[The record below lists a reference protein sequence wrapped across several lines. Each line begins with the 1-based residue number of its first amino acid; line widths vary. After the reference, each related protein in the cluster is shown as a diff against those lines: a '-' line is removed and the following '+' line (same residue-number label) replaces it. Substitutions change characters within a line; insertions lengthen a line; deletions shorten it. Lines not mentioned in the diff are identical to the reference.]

1 MACYSGKIAVVTG
14 GGSGIGAEVAR
25 ALQRAGALVIVAD
38 IDEAAAQAVVGR
50 MAPWPSHRAV
60 GLDVRDGDAVEAL
73 FDDIAR
79 REGRV
84 DFVFNNAGVA
94 VAGEFHHLSRQQ
106 IDRVLDVDLRGCAY
120 VAHAA
125 MRMMVR
131 QRGGHLVN
139 TASGYGLIPG
149 GANAPY
155 IASKWGV
162 VGLSESLRI
171 EGHDHGVRV
180 SVVCPGFVRTAIVE
194 RLTAVNFDAG
204 KVLENLPVK
213 MIEAPEAAR
222 LILEGVARNQA
233 IIAFPRYVTWLGIIY
248 RLFPKLAFRYGVRL
262 MRRLRQLRG

>member
-1 MACYSGKIAVVTG
+1 MSVYAGKIAVVTG

-38 IDEAAAQAVVGR
+38 IDEAAAQGVVSR
-50 MAPWPSHRAV
+50 MAPWPSHRAAA
-60 GLDVRDGDAVEAL
+60 LDVRDGDAVDA
-73 FDDIAR
+73 FFTDIAI

-106 IDRVLDVDLRGCAY
+106 IDRVLDVDLKGCAY

-131 QRGGHLVN
+131 QRSGHLVN

-149 GANAPY
+149 GGNAPY

-162 VGLSESLRI
+162 IGLSESLRI

-194 RLTAVNFDAG
+194 RLTAVNLNVA
-204 KVLENLPVK
+204 KLLENLPVK
-213 MIEAPEAAR
+213 MIEADEAAR
-222 LILEGVARNQA
+222 LILEGVAQNRA
-233 IIAFPRYVTWLGIIY
+233 IIAFPRYVSWLGIIY
-248 RLFPKLAFRYGVRL
+248 RLFPQAAFRYGVRM
-262 MRRLRQLRG
+262 MRRLRRLGG